1 MDAAGKQIRF
11 DAPAIVR
18 KWPSLGND
26 RRNDR
31 EPYLVAELT
40 LEESLRFVMAKPE
53 ATRHLYDIQTAPQP
67 PLVIDVLSGDHLVEL
82 ARLREFL

>member
-1 MDAAGKQIRF
+1 MDTAETQIRF
-11 DAPAIVR
+11 DVPAIVR
-18 KWPSLGND
+18 KWPSIGNA
-26 RRNDR
+26 RRSDR

-40 LEESLRFVMAKPE
+40 LEDCLRFVMAKPE

-67 PLVIDVLSGDHLVEL
+67 PLVTEVLSGDHLVEL